1 MKSDKHD
8 IGIGFVYKPLRSD
21 ITKIKHME
29 QIIPVERVNSHKT
42 TQQGTIQCTEPGTCK

>member
-42 TQQGTIQCTEPGTCK
+42 AQQGTIQCTVPGTCK